1 MRRGVWTID
10 VVPCSYLCHVSCR
23 RYLACSAIL
32 CFWRGYQA
40 KSQSGPT
47 WIGAWGTIIPI
58 PAQLGLFMISSG
70 GDCRLHDL
78 YLKLLTYLQSTHI
91 STGILR
97 RLYKFTLLLSPNYFF
112 LLPSPPSPPS
122 IFPMAEALPSTAP
135 TALRSSIVFA
145 RTMWKGYY

>member
-1 MRRGVWTID
+1 MRS
-10 VVPCSYLCHVSCR
+10 VPCLLHKVSR
-23 RYLACSAIL
+23 MFGYS

-58 PAQLGLFMISSG
+58 PAQLGVFMISSG
-70 GDCRLHDL
+70 GDCRLDDL
-78 YLKLLTYLQSTHI
+78 YLKLLTYVQSTHK
-91 STGILR
+91 STGIL
-97 RLYKFTLLLSPNYFF
+97 LNYFF
-112 LLPSPPSPPS
+112 LLPSPPSRPS

-135 TALRSSIVFA
+135 TALRLSIVSA